1 MLPLL
6 TACMT
11 IMKQWTFQN
20 RILYLALLPGIL
32 TALVL
37 GAFFS
42 IERSASLDEMLES
55 RALTIAKYFAP
66 SCEYGVTTGSL
77 GILQNIA
84 NGILEEADM
93 RSVSIYS
100 QNMETLAH
108 AGPRFS
114 NLSKANYELQSE
126 QLFLLRTKDTVR
138 ARAPIFAQH
147 LSISDEITEDYYL
160 KPERPTE
167 IIGWV
172 EVELSK
178 ANTRLLRY
186 QYLSAVFVVI
196 ALVLSLC
203 GLIIMRLSSKISI
216 SLHQL
221 LNTVKSLENGQL
233 DARVFLDNSGE
244 LSDLATGINAM
255 ANALQRSQSEYQ
267 QNLDQATSDLRE
279 TLDEMEI
286 RNSELQIGRREALE
300 ASVMKSEFLANV
312 SHEIRTPL
320 NGILGFSE
328 LLTRT
333 ELSNQQTE
341 YLATIHK
348 SSEDL
353 LKILNDI
360 LDLSKIDA
368 NKLIIER
375 IRMNLRD
382 VLEEVIIMLAPEAYQ
397 KGIELNYLIYSDVPQ
412 RIISDPL
419 RLKQVL
425 INLISNAIKFT
436 PQGSINI
443 RISTIN
449 QTVQHCSIRFEVQD
463 TGIGMD
469 EAQIAKIFTAF
480 SQADTSTTR
489 RFGGTGLGLVIS
501 KALVEAMGGELRVSS
516 QLGTGSI
523 FSFHI
528 EAELQQ
534 GEDTDFPPLGNHQVA
549 LVDASMMSR
558 LNAIGVLSQWGLEH
572 NDFETLEL
580 LFDFQQKHQPDWR
593 VILFAMDERKP
604 DDIELQQQI
613 KRLKQL
619 GLPIIAS
626 TSILNNEHINAYKT
640 LGVTYV
646 LTHPCTRKNLYHLL
660 RLSLNL
666 PAIDGNDKHPTVNSK
681 VQPPV
686 VLAVDD
692 NPANLQLVVTLLEE
706 LNLPILSAKNGLEAI
721 DIVKQQD
728 IDLILMD
735 IQMPQM
741 NGLEATEAI
750 RQLERNNTV
759 PVVAVTAHAMADEK
773 ETLLKAGMNDYQ
785 TKPITQ
791 AQLIS
796 CIERWTGY
804 RCTPTPNNFAK
815 HDALR
820 LHDGVFDA
828 KLALSNSNQNAQLAA
843 ELFTMLLDSLA
854 TDTQRIMEAW
864 ENEEFAALLEQVH
877 KLHGATRYCGVPKL
891 TQALEKLE
899 SSLKAADN
907 SQQWPDLLRSFV
919 EQSAAL
925 QHWASSHDWLLELK
939 L

>member
-1 MLPLL
+1 
-6 TACMT
+6 
-11 IMKQWTFQN
+11 MKQWSFQN
-20 RILYLALLPGIL
+20 RIFYLALLPGML
-32 TALVL
+32 AALVL
-37 GAFFS
+37 GSFFS
-42 IERSASLDEMLES
+42 IERSNSLDELLES

-93 RSVSIYS
+93 RAVSIYD
-100 QNMETLAH
+100 QNMTVLAH

-114 NLSKANYELQSE
+114 NSSKATYELQSE
-126 QLFLLRTKDTVR
+126 QLFLLRTADTVR

-147 LSISDEITEDYYL
+147 LSISDEISEDYYIKAEQSAEL
-160 KPERPTE
+160 
-167 IIGWV
+167 IGWV
-172 EVELSK
+172 EVELAK

-186 QYLSAVFVVI
+186 QYISAVFVVI

-203 GLIIMRLSSKISI
+203 GLIIMRLSNKIVI
-216 SLHQL
+216 ALQKL
-221 LNTVKSLENGQL
+221 LSTVKSLENGQL
-233 DARVFLDNSGE
+233 DARVFLDNNGE
-244 LSDLATGINAM
+244 LTELATGINAM

-300 ASVMKSEFLANV
+300 ASTMKSEFLANV

-328 LLTRT
+328 LLART
-333 ELSNQQTE
+333 QLNNQQVE

-375 IRMNLRD
+375 INMNLRD
-382 VLEEVIIMLAPEAYQ
+382 ILEEVIIMLAPEAHQ
-397 KGIELNYLIYSDVPQ
+397 KDLELNYLIYSDVPP
-412 RIISDPL
+412 RVIGDPL

-425 INLISNAIKFT
+425 INLVSNAIKFT

-449 QTVQHCSIRFEVQD
+449 QTSQYCSIRFEVQD

-469 EAQIAKIFTAF
+469 ETQIAKVFTAF

-534 GEDTDFPPLGNHQVA
+534 GEDLEFPLLSGHQAA
-549 LVDASMMSR
+549 LIDNSMMSR
-558 LNAIGVLSQWGLEH
+558 LNASGVLSHWGVEH
-572 NDFETLEL
+572 DDFESPEL
-580 LFDFQQKHQPDWR
+580 LFEFQQRHQPNWQ
-593 VILFAMDERKP
+593 VILFAMDDQRP
-604 DDIELQQQI
+604 DNPVLQAHIRQLKELN
-613 KRLKQL
+613 
-619 GLPIIAS
+619 LPIIAS
-626 TSILNNEHINAYKT
+626 TSILNNEHISAYKE
-640 LGVTYV
+640 LGIKYV
-646 LTHPCTRKNLYHLL
+646 LTHPCTRKNLYRLL
-660 RLSLNL
+660 RLSLGL
-666 PAIDGNDKHPTVNSK
+666 PALEEHQDGITNNK
-681 VQPPV
+681 VQPPI

-692 NPANLQLVVTLLEE
+692 NPANLQLVVTLLKE
-706 LNLPILSAKNGLEAI
+706 LNLPTLSATNGQEAI
-721 DIVKQQD
+721 DIVKRQD
-728 IDLILMD
+728 VDLILMD

-750 RQLERNNTV
+750 RQLERNNNV
-759 PVVAVTAHAMADEK
+759 PVIAVTAHAMADEK
-773 ETLLKAGMNDYQ
+773 EALLKAGMNDYQ
-785 TKPITQ
+785 TKPINQ
-791 AQLIS
+791 AQLIN

-804 RCTPTPNNFAK
+804 RCQATPIPASFSKTETLK
-815 HDALR
+815 

-828 KLALSNSNQNAQLAA
+828 KLALHNSNQNAQLAID
-843 ELFTMLLDSLA
+843 LFNMLLDSLA
-854 TDTQRIMEAW
+854 QETQQIMDAW
-864 ENEEFAALLEQVH
+864 EQEQFASLLEQVH

-891 TQALEKLE
+891 TQALENLE
-899 SSLKAADN
+899 TALKEDDC
-907 SQQWPDLLRSFV
+907 SQQWPNLLRSFV

-925 QHWASSHDWLLELK
+925 QHWASSHEWRLELT
-939 L
+939 LE